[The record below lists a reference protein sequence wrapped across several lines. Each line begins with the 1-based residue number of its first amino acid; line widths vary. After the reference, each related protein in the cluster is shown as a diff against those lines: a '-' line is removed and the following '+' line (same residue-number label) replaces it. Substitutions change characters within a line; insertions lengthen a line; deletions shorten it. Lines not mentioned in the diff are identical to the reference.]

1 MAEFNLERI
10 RFRWKNEWLV
20 ATTYVKDDV
29 VYYRGKAYVCLI
41 GHTSDTVNLTTDLN
55 DANPKWELMFDGK
68 VWKNLWTS
76 ETYYTPGD
84 TVKFKGY
91 IYECVTP
98 HTSTNITALGLPLD
112 ISNWKIVATTYNW
125 LNEWTI
131 NAYYNL
137 GDVVRYNGI
146 AYICST
152 KHRAAATTVLGLEDD
167 QSSWTMLNSSDSW
180 KTNWQI
186 NTRYKN
192 NDIVNYGATSYRCV
206 TAHTS
211 NATLVSGLEADQAK
225 WEIFLEGIEYKGDWT
240 GSTRYKK
247 YDVVKSG
254 GSLWKTLQG
263 HTSTTTLRED
273 LASWVIYVP
282 GLEYEAIWDTVS
294 EYNSGD
300 IVVYGGYAYTALTN
314 NINSV
319 PSVNGIV
326 QDTGDWELLKAGYR
340 HLGDWLSATQYK
352 PGDVIRDQGY
362 LYIAIDDSTNVKPNT
377 NANKWQVLVTGR
389 KWKNTWIDNIEYH
402 LGDVVTYAGVAYICI
417 DDHLG
422 TESENR
428 PDLDLLNVEAID
440 DGDVHYWTT
449 LIQGTASNVLTAL
462 GDIRTHDG
470 SSHVRN
476 AIGTEGSVLTPAA
489 AIIDW
494 QDQDTVLNTFYV
506 SIDGIDSASAGKS
519 LNAPFRTVKYACE
532 HVLTNVNTNSTNST
546 IFIKTG
552 IYDEIL
558 PIKVPRNCAL
568 VGDELR
574 STVIQPAATYE
585 SFNMFFVNNG
595 SGIRNMTLQGLAGT
609 LPNTLNS
616 YGSKEPT
623 GGAFVSLDPGT
634 GPSDTTVWIT
644 TKSCYV
650 QNVTTFGTACIGM
663 KIDGTLHSGGNK
675 SIVANDFTQV
685 ISDGIGYWANEAGR
699 SELVS
704 VFTYFCYIGYFAT
717 AGGILRATN
726 GNNSYGTFGSR
737 AEGYSLGETPITA
750 QIDNQTLEAQ
760 VETVHTK
767 DGNEILAI
775 GYGHAGQTYSNAT
788 AAISGTGTGA
798 SALFEE
804 FRNKA
809 VSQIRVIDP
818 ADSSTPGGL
827 NYQFL
832 LNNAQGGDVNTII
845 LAAADTTGT
854 PAKYIGMRV
863 FIDSGTGTGQYAYIT
878 AYNEVSKVATV
889 SKECN
894 DTNGW
899 ESVYPGYPIETT
911 LDTTTK
917 YRLEPRVII
926 DDPGW
931 TESTPSI
938 TWPAGF
944 INLGSD
950 ISVNDI
956 LHVNGKYVALNSN
969 RILVT
974 STDGITFTAGTSP
987 TGGTYGHL
995 NQYRATSSTAAYFLN
1010 ITDDTIQEYTVSTDT
1025 WSADIALPSGAY
1037 ESMTRDNTTGT
1048 IVTVDGNNAVVR
1060 VQSNGT
1066 TTATA
1071 IGFDFYDQPRVP
1083 SGSRASGAG
1092 TAFGNGIFLHLRKNG
1107 SVLRSAD
1114 DGVTWTENVSAIES
1128 TGIYWNDIEY
1138 GNGRFVVV
1146 GHNDSDNTARSAY
1159 SFDGLTWY
1167 YDDTNLRL
1175 MSNGILVRLLYQNG
1189 EFIASQASGA
1199 SRNFAKSKDGFAWQ
1213 WFSEDSSLYTASQLS
1228 EPKLANGEIW
1238 FTNSS
1243 TGAVN
1248 KINTGA
1254 GAMARVLLSSSRI
1267 QSFILYDT
1275 GSNYAADPTVTVFDP
1290 EATVLVQLDVRLA
1303 DGVLSQP
1310 VHANRGSGYVT
1321 ATMAITGNGYADI
1334 YQTGKPLNLKGMS
1347 VVPGPGTNVVINGID
1362 DVNYRLTK
1370 IVSQSG
1376 SAPNIKVS
1384 IEVSPPLTNQN
1395 SPNHN
1400 ESLILRELYSQV
1412 RLTGHDFLDIGS
1424 GNKSS
1429 TAYPDIYKDGHSAE
1443 NEPQPFNE
1451 VTEFGGGRVFYTS
1464 TDQDGNFRVGE
1475 LFAVEQSTGVVSIN
1489 ADFFELS
1496 GLEELSLGAIQV
1508 GGSAVV
1514 IREFSKDGTFTA
1526 NSNNIVP
1533 TQAAILKYLESKIS
1547 GGSADALT
1555 NTLVAGQIRTTNNTI
1570 SSDSGLEIIIPVDVN
1585 MTKGIDGD
1593 YLAHQFFMSKK

>member
-1 MAEFNLERI
+1 M
-10 RFRWKNEWLV
+10 
-20 ATTYVKDDV
+20 
-29 VYYRGKAYVCLI
+29 
-41 GHTSDTVNLTTDLN
+41 
-55 DANPKWELMFDGK
+55 
-68 VWKNLWTS
+68 
-76 ETYYTPGD
+76 
-84 TVKFKGY
+84 
-91 IYECVTP
+91 
-98 HTSTNITALGLPLD
+98 
-112 ISNWKIVATTYNW
+112 
-125 LNEWTI
+125 
-131 NAYYNL
+131 
-137 GDVVRYNGI
+137 
-146 AYICST
+146 
-152 KHRAAATTVLGLEDD
+152 
-167 QSSWTMLNSSDSW
+167 
-180 KTNWQI
+180 
-186 NTRYKN
+186 
-192 NDIVNYGATSYRCV
+192 
-206 TAHTS
+206 
-211 NATLVSGLEADQAK
+211 
-225 WEIFLEGIEYKGDWT
+225 
-240 GSTRYKK
+240 
-247 YDVVKSG
+247 
-254 GSLWKTLQG
+254 
-263 HTSTTTLRED
+263 
-273 LASWVIYVP
+273 
-282 GLEYEAIWDTVS
+282 
-294 EYNSGD
+294 
-300 IVVYGGYAYTALTN
+300 
-314 NINSV
+314 
-319 PSVNGIV
+319 
-326 QDTGDWELLKAGYR
+326 
-340 HLGDWLSATQYK
+340 
-352 PGDVIRDQGY
+352 
-362 LYIAIDDSTNVKPNT
+362 
-377 NANKWQVLVTGR
+377 
-389 KWKNTWIDNIEYH
+389 
-402 LGDVVTYAGVAYICI
+402 
-417 DDHLG
+417 
-422 TESENR
+422 
-428 PDLDLLNVEAID
+428 
-440 DGDVHYWTT
+440 
-449 LIQGTASNVLTAL
+449 
-462 GDIRTHDG
+462 
-470 SSHVRN
+470 
-476 AIGTEGSVLTPAA
+476 
-489 AIIDW
+489 
-494 QDQDTVLNTFYV
+494 
-506 SIDGIDSASAGKS
+506 
-519 LNAPFRTVKYACE
+519 
-532 HVLTNVNTNSTNST
+532 
-546 IFIKTG
+546 
-552 IYDEIL
+552 
-558 PIKVPRNCAL
+558 
-568 VGDELR
+568 
-574 STVIQPAATYE
+574 
-585 SFNMFFVNNG
+585 
-595 SGIRNMTLQGLAGT
+595 
-609 LPNTLNS
+609 
-616 YGSKEPT
+616 
-623 GGAFVSLDPGT
+623 
-634 GPSDTTVWIT
+634 
-644 TKSCYV
+644 
-650 QNVTTFGTACIGM
+650 
-663 KIDGTLHSGGNK
+663 
-675 SIVANDFTQV
+675 
-685 ISDGIGYWANEAGR
+685 
-699 SELVS
+699 
-704 VFTYFCYIGYFAT
+704 FTYFCYIGYFAT

-899 ESVYPGYPIETT
+899 ESIYPGYPIETT

-931 TESTPSI
+931 TESTPSL

-944 INLGSD
+944 INPGSS
-950 ISVNDI
+950 INLNDI
-956 LHVNGKYVALNSN
+956 VYVDGKYVALNSN
-969 RILVT
+969 RVCAI
-974 STDGITFTAGTSP
+974 STDGLTFSAGANP
-987 TGGTYGHL
+987 TGGIYAHNHRTK
-995 NQYRATSSTAAYFLN
+995 ATSSTAAYFLN
-1010 ITDDTIQEYTVSTDT
+1010 ITDDSIEVYTVSSNA
-1025 WSADIALPSGAY
+1025 WSTITLPSGVY
-1037 ESMTRDNTTGT
+1037 ESLARSPSTGT
-1048 IVTVDGNNAVVR
+1048 MLAVDGNTNVVR

-1071 IGFDFYDQPRVP
+1071 MTSGFITGNTGIGAAY
-1083 SGSRASGAG
+1083 
-1092 TAFGNGIFLHLRKNG
+1092 GNGIFLHVRRDGNTI
-1107 SVLRSAD
+1107 RSTD
-1114 DGVTWTENVSAIES
+1114 DGVSWTESVSTITS
-1128 TGIYWNDIEY
+1128 TDIYWRDVTY

-1146 GHNDSDNTARSAY
+1146 GHSQSGTTARAAY

-1175 MSNGILVRLLYQNG
+1175 MSNGGLMSVQYHNG
-1189 EFIASQASGA
+1189 EFITHTINGSSPTIA
-1199 SRNFAKSKDGFAWQ
+1199 RSKDGYAWQ
-1213 WFSEDSSLYTASQLS
+1213 WFTDDSTVYTITHSDKIMVAGTDIWTSDSSN
-1228 EPKLANGEIW
+1228 AN
-1238 FTNSS
+1238 
-1243 TGAVN
+1243 AN
-1248 KINTGA
+1248 KISHGA

-1310 VHANRGSGYVT
+1310 IHANRGSGYVT

>member
-1 MAEFNLERI
+1 MADFNLDRI
-10 RFRWKNEWLV
+10 RFRWKSDWV
-20 ATTYVKDDV
+20 AATAYTKDDV
-29 VYYRGKAYVCLI
+29 VYYKGKTYVCLI
-41 GHTSDTVNLTTDLN
+41 GHTSNPNYLYTDLL
-55 DANPKWELMFDGK
+55 DASPKWVVMFDGK
-68 VWKNLWTS
+68 VWRNNWLLT
-76 ETYYTPGD
+76 TYYTVGD
-84 TVKFKGY
+84 IVKFKGY
-91 IYECVTP
+91 LYECTAS
-98 HTSTNITALGLPLD
+98 HTSTSIGTIQIVAD
-112 ISNWKIVATTYNW
+112 IANWKIVATGYNW
-125 LNEWTI
+125 LNEWLI
-131 NAYYNL
+131 NTYYDL
-137 GDVVRYNGI
+137 GDIVRYNGVVYMC
-146 AYICST
+146 ASPNLSEGT
-152 KHRAAATTVLGLEDD
+152 LAEGLEAN
-167 QSSWTMLNSSDSW
+167 QSNWLAISTSDSW
-180 KTNWQI
+180 LNAWTTS
-186 NTRYKN
+186 TRYKVK
-192 NDIVNYGATSYRCV
+192 DIIRYGAISYRCV
-206 TAHTS
+206 IGHTS
-211 NATLVSGLEADQAK
+211 AANVTLGLEADQAK
-225 WEIFLEGIEYKGDWT
+225 WEIFVEGIEYKGDWIT
-240 GSTRYKK
+240 ASRYKK
-247 YDVVKSG
+247 YDVVKYG
-254 GSLWKTLQG
+254 GSLWRASVG
-263 HTSTTTLRED
+263 HTATSNLRTD
-273 LASWVIYVP
+273 LSNWTIYVP
-282 GLEYEAIWDTVS
+282 GLEFERIWITGY
-294 EYNSGD
+294 EYNAGD
-300 IVVYGGYAYTALTN
+300 IVVYGGYAYTALTS
-314 NINSV
+314 NISSV
-319 PSVNGIV
+319 PSINGIL
-326 QDTGDWELLKAGYR
+326 QDTGEWELLVAGYR
-340 HLGDWLSATQYK
+340 HLGEHSNATAYK
-352 PGDVIRDQGY
+352 TGDVVRDNGY
-362 LYIAIDDSTNVKPNT
+362 LYIALTDSTNVIPDT
-377 NANKWQVLVTGR
+377 DSTKWQILVTGR
-389 KWKNTWIDNIEYH
+389 AWKNTWIDNNEYS

-417 DDHLG
+417 LRHQG
-422 TESENR
+422 SESDNR
-428 PDLDLLNVEAID
+428 PDMDIENITDNYWIVLL
-440 DGDVHYWTT
+440 
-449 LIQGTASNVLTAL
+449 QGTASNVLVERGDLRTFDTATE
-462 GDIRTHDG
+462 RF
-470 SSHVRN
+470 
-476 AIGTEGSVLTPAA
+476 AIGAPGASLTSNGTGLA
-489 AIIDW
+489 W
-494 QDQDTVLNTFYV
+494 QEFETVPNVFYV
-506 SIDGIDSASAGKS
+506 SSDGTDTSNAGKS
-519 LNAPFRTVKYACE
+519 INAPFRTVKYGCDHILA
-532 HVLTNVNTNSTNST
+532 NVNNDTTPS
-546 IFIKTG
+546 ILFVKTG
-552 IYDEIL
+552 VYSEIL
-558 PIKVPRNCAL
+558 PIKIPRNCAV

-585 SFNMFFVNNG
+585 GSNMFFVNNG

-845 LAAADTTGT
+845 LAAADTSGT